1 MESNQQNSSNDILEA
16 DLSKKKWRDLSG
28 DIFGGTAAMLVALPS
43 AIAFGLI
50 IYAPL
55 GPSFS
60 GQAALG
66 GIIGTIVIGIIT
78 PLLGGT
84 QRLVSAP
91 CAPAA
96 AVLSAFAAEM
106 FHSGKVSLEIIPIYI
121 ILVSLFSGVFQLI
134 VGFVG
139 GGRFIKYIPYPVVAG
154 YLSGVGVLIF
164 IGQLPKLLGIK
175 EHLTFFQAVLAT
187 DLWRW
192 ESVVVG
198 IVTIVLMLFA
208 NKIIKLIPAAII
220 SLIGGVITYFVI
232 SIYNTDLL
240 ILENNSLII
249 GPISASVSDI
259 GALISNRA
267 LLLASFDFSI
277 IATLIVPIMTLAV
290 LLSIDTLK
298 TCVVIDALTFSRHDS
313 NKELKGQGLG
323 NIASA
328 LVCGI
333 PGAGTMGATL
343 VNLNSGAKTKYS
355 GAFVGATAILVLLL
369 IGKFVAWIPISAL
382 AGILIVVAVRMVD
395 KKSFSLLKYSATRFD
410 FFVILAVVISA
421 VGFSLI
427 TAAGVGI
434 ALAILL
440 FVRMQIMSSV
450 IRRKFFGNQ
459 KFSKKIRLENELEI
473 LNQEGDK
480 TVILELQGQL
490 FFGTTDQLLTELD
503 AILKKCDYLV
513 LDMKRVLSVDYT
525 AANMLRQIHTRI
537 KSRNGF
543 LVFSSVPL
551 ALPTK
556 QNIKSYLEDLGLI
569 ETENL
574 KFFDNLDLS
583 LEWVEDDILSKKR
596 ITTIEKEEAL
606 QLAEIELFKNFDD
619 AIIIALKQCVDEH
632 SYLANETIFGIGEE
646 SRAIYFI
653 RRGVVKIVLPL
664 ADGTSHHLASFS
676 KGGYFGDMSFLDK
689 GKRSANAVA
698 VGEVDLYVLK
708 RKKFKEV
715 ANSLPELEGV
725 FFKRLAYTMSH
736 RLRQNNIELK
746 ALQEN

>member
-1 MESNQQNSSNDILEA
+1 MEANQQNSKSDFVEP
-16 DLSKKKWRDLSG
+16 KKKKKNFSDLTG

-55 GPSFS
+55 GTSFS

-66 GIIGTIVIGIIT
+66 GIIGTIIIGIIT

-106 FHSGKVSLEIIPIYI
+106 LHSGKVPVEVIPIYI
-121 ILVSLFSGVFQLI
+121 ILVSLFSGIFQLI
-134 VGFVG
+134 VGFIG

-175 EHLTFFQAVLAT
+175 EHLTFFQSLLAT
-187 DLWRW
+187 ELWRW

-198 IVTIVLMLFA
+198 VITILLMLFA
-208 NKIIKLIPAAII
+208 SRVIKFIPAAII
-220 SLIGGVITYFVI
+220 SLIGGVVTYFTI
-232 SIYNTDLL
+232 SIFNNELL
-240 ILENNSLII
+240 ILEGNSLII
-249 GPISASVSDI
+249 GPISASVSEI
-259 GALISNRA
+259 GGLIASRA
-267 LLLASFDFSI
+267 SLIGSIDFSI
-277 IATLIVPIMTLAV
+277 LATLVVPILTLAV

-323 NIASA
+323 NIVSA
-328 LVCGI
+328 LACGI

-355 GAFVGATAILVLLL
+355 GVFVGVTAVLVLLL

-395 KKSFSLLKYSATRFD
+395 KKSFSLLKYPATRFD
-410 FFVILAVVISA
+410 FSVILVVVISA

-434 ALAILL
+434 GLAILL

-450 IRRKFFGNQ
+450 IRRKFYGNQ
-459 KFSKKIRLENELEI
+459 KFSKKIRLENEIEI
-473 LNQEGDK
+473 LSQEGNK
-480 TVILELQGQL
+480 SVILELQGQL

-503 AILKKCDYLV
+503 SILKKSDYLV
-513 LDMKRVLSVDYT
+513 LDMKRVLSIDFT
-525 AANMLRQIHTRI
+525 AANMLRQIHARI

-543 LVFSSVPL
+543 LIFSSVPL

-556 QNIKSYLEDLGLI
+556 QNIKSYLEELGLV
-569 ETENL
+569 ETDSL

-583 LEWVEDDILSKKR
+583 LEWIEDDILSKKK
-596 ITTIEKEEAL
+596 ILISQKEESL
-606 QLAEIELFKNFDD
+606 QLSEIELFRELDEV
-619 AIIIALKQCVDEH
+619 IINALKLCVDEH
-632 SYLANETIFGIGEE
+632 SFSANETIFEIGEE

-653 RRGVVKIVLPL
+653 RSGIVKIILPL
-664 ADGTSHHLASFS
+664 ADGTSHHLASFG

-689 GKRSANAVA
+689 GTRSANAVA
-698 VGEVDLYVLK
+698 VDDVELYILK

-715 ANSLPELEGV
+715 AKSLPELEGV

>member
-1 MESNQQNSSNDILEA
+1 MESNQQNILASIDEPI
-16 DLSKKKWRDLSG
+16 KKKKNLSDLTG

-55 GPSFS
+55 GTSFS

-66 GIIGTIVIGIIT
+66 GIIGTIIIGLIT

-106 FHSGKVSLEIIPIYI
+106 LHSGKVPVEVIPIYI

-134 VGFVG
+134 VGFIG

-175 EHLTFFQAVLAT
+175 EHVTFFQSLMAT

-192 ESVVVG
+192 ESVIVG
-198 IVTIVLMLFA
+198 IITILLMLFA

-220 SLIGGVITYFVI
+220 SLIGGVITYFFI
-232 SIYNTDLL
+232 SLFNRDLL
-240 ILENNSLII
+240 VLENNSLII

-259 GALISNRA
+259 GELISSRA
-267 LLLASFDFSI
+267 SLLDSI
-277 IATLIVPIMTLAV
+277 DITLIAGLIVPIVTLAV

-298 TCVVIDALTFSRHDS
+298 TCVVIDALTFSRHNS
-313 NKELKGQGLG
+313 NKELKGQGIG
-323 NIASA
+323 NIVSA
-328 LVCGI
+328 LLCGI

-343 VNLNSGAKTKYS
+343 VNLNSGARTKYS
-355 GAFVGATAILVLLL
+355 GAFVGITAILVLLL

-395 KKSFSLLKYSATRFD
+395 KKSFSLLKYPATRFD
-410 FFVILAVVISA
+410 FTVILAVVISA

-473 LNQEGDK
+473 LNQEGNK
-480 TVILELQGQL
+480 SVILELQGQL

-503 AILKKCDYLV
+503 SILKKCEYLV
-513 LDMKRVLSVDYT
+513 LDMRRVLSVDFT
-525 AANMLRQIHTRI
+525 AANMLRQIHSRI

-543 LVFSSVPL
+543 LIFSSVPL

-583 LEWVEDDILSKKR
+583 LEWIEDDILSKKK
-596 ITTIEKEEAL
+596 IKISEKEESL
-606 QLAEIELFKNFDD
+606 QLSEIELFKDLD
-619 AIIIALKQCVDEH
+619 EIIISALKMCIEEH
-632 SYLANETIFGIGEE
+632 SYSANETIFEIGEE

-653 RRGVVKIVLPL
+653 RSGVVKIILPL
-664 ADGTSHHLASFS
+664 ADGTSHHLASFG

-689 GKRSANAVA
+689 GKRSANAIA
-698 VGEVDLYVLK
+698 VDDVDLFILK

-715 ANSLPELEGV
+715 AKSLPELEGV
-725 FFKRLAYTMSH
+725 FFKRLANTMSH